1 MPAKKTFDKPA
12 LTIDQQIDLLEK
24 RGLYVEDKSFA
35 YKVLSNV
42 SYYHLEGYWYSFYD
56 KRKALHVF
64 LGELYFT
71 DGMEM
76 Y

>member
-35 YKVLSNV
+35 YKAMRMYLFRKLSGTLN
-42 SYYHLEGYWYSFYD
+42 LI
-56 KRKALHVF
+56 
-64 LGELYFT
+64 
-71 DGMEM
+71 MN
-76 Y
+76 